1 MWVKFSWERKKSDSL
16 SYENSVA
23 WKLIPTRYQCKHS
36 IRINEKKSTR
46 SNIYS
51 AHCRCN
57 NIDWSGRVF
66 FCCEA
71 FLLNFSPAIF
81 FTKYSRF
88 LISQIVGF
96 SFSIQHS
103 KQGSDQWDSFSRFIL
118 ICDCNRDPTRNTMFC
133 RFSLPQHSHT
143 IRWTQIS
150 QYTNSNQWSSAS
162 QHFFLRSLSLI
173 VSSSYSRYSVAD
185 LSRINYGNFIF
196 SWCAE
201 RASIGTISFSS
212 NYSIENNAIDV

>member
-103 KQGSDQWDSFSRFIL
+103 KQDSDQWDSFSRFIL

-143 IRWTQIS
+143 ILFSCSVNTDKSIHKQQSMIKCIS
-150 QYTNSNQWSSAS
+150 TLLSSVSFAHRFVFIQSLFGCWSFTN
-162 QHFFLRSLSLI
+162 
-173 VSSSYSRYSVAD
+173 
-185 LSRINYGNFIF
+185 
-196 SWCAE
+196 
-201 RASIGTISFSS
+201 
-212 NYSIENNAIDV
+212 